1 MPAHDWGDPNQRVVE
16 ELRTNGGT
24 VGGIFAGLPLL
35 LLTTIG
41 ARSGQCRTVPLTYI
55 TDRDR

>member
-1 MPAHDWGDPNQRVVE
+1 VVE